1 MPSLREECHNGGI
14 SGIGIETGYVLV
26 PLRRHSISAGVK
38 HQWLGQ
44 GGVQRVAQGCLRGTG
59 YLRGASPASR
69 RLKSGWSCHQLG
81 FLSEEREDRKGRR
94 GWW

>member
-1 MPSLREECHNGGI
+1 MLTVLSYNTFKAQKQCREVE
-14 SGIGIETGYVLV
+14 
-26 PLRRHSISAGVK
+26 
-38 HQWLGQ
+38 WLGQ

-81 FLSEEREDRKGRR
+81 FLSEEREDQKTVRALRRKEKEI
-94 GWW
+94 WVLT